1 MAVALPKNDGEAAQ
15 KYASHAEHLSL
26 LPLDH
31 DHPTGPAIE
40 AEFITPQD
48 PVILTANG
56 GRLPAVPVEK
66 AQELN
71 ELKDEAE
78 GRSSGRKATASDRIQ
93 RERQKGVADEEHGTR
108 VANSGYSDQS
118 SPKSSTQPEA
128 SLRSAIPP
136 AETNPLFP
144 PLPLYGPPTIL
155 RNLQCAGFRVSSFFL
170 SFSFL
175 AVLVLGSAFT
185 SIPLMFRHIG
195 LRMIGQN
202 PDAQRPFYE
211 EEVQRKKARRKAER
225 DWERQRQRVNSRW
238 NIADVRDG
246 EAGSD
251 DEYTPLEGGK
261 DRLKCDI
268 GYYARRVGLDAEMLK
283 VQTEDG
289 FIIDLWHVF
298 NPKEYTRFP
307 EEQLKAGEPQTL
319 PDFEPGATHGHGASK
334 CRYTDG
340 QPRYP
345 VLLVHGL
352 LQSSGAYCVNDD
364 DSLAFFLC
372 KRYGSSLST
381 CGQQY

>member
-1 MAVALPKNDGEAAQ
+1 MAVALPKNYGEAARR
-15 KYASHAEHLSL
+15 YTSHAEHLSL
-26 LPLDH
+26 QPPNH
-31 DHPTGPAIE
+31 DQPTGPAVK

-56 GRLPAVPVEK
+56 GRLPAIPVEK
-66 AQELN
+66 ALELN
-71 ELKDEAE
+71 ELKDVAE
-78 GRSSGRKATASDRIQ
+78 GRIAGRSATASDGIWT
-93 RERQKGVADEEHGTR
+93 ERQKESTAGEHDTQI
-108 VANSGYSDQS
+108 VDSGYGEQS
-118 SPKSSTQPEA
+118 SPKPSTPTKA
-128 SLRSAIPP
+128 SLRYAIPP
-136 AETNPLFP
+136 TETNPLFP
-144 PLPLYGPPTIL
+144 PLPLYGPPTLL

-170 SFSFL
+170 SLSFL

-185 SIPLMFRHIG
+185 SIPLMFPHIG

-202 PDAQRPFYE
+202 PDARRPFHE
-211 EEVQRKKARRKAER
+211 EEVQRRKARRKAEK
-225 DWERQRQRVNSRW
+225 DWERPSRRVRSGA
-238 NIADVRDG
+238 NIADIRDE

-251 DEYTPLEGGK
+251 DEYKPLEGGR
-261 DRLKCDI
+261 DRLRCDI

-298 NPKEYTRFP
+298 NPKEFTRFP
-307 EEQLKAGEPQTL
+307 EEHLKAGEPQTV
-319 PDFEPGATHGHGASK
+319 PDFEPGSTQEHSASK

-345 VLLVHGL
+345 VLLIHGL

-381 CGQQY
+381 CC